1 MQNLQ
6 TDIISSVDSI
16 AITAGGIIPK
26 IPTAIIVLLAGYILI
41 KLTASFT
48 KVALGWTRWPIGL
61 QEIMRTIIRIILWV
75 LIMITILQ
83 ILGLSNVA
91 LALTGSLAILLL
103 GFSSGISSTV
113 SDLMAGLQ
121 LANDKDFKVGYK
133 VKAGNQ
139 KTVGIIREMDI
150 KKIRIEDDSG
160 HLHVIP
166 NSDIEKNEWV
176 VLYRHVYSK
185 MPSPAS
191 GIIKRVASL
200 RKKEGK

>member
-16 AITAGGIIPK
+16 SISIGEIIPK
-26 IPTAIIVLLAGYILI
+26 IPTAIIVLLAGYIFI
-41 KLTASFT
+41 RLTARFT
-48 KVALGWTRWPIGL
+48 KAALGWMHWPIGL
-61 QEIMRTIIRIILWV
+61 QEIMRTLIRIILWV
-75 LIMITILQ
+75 LLMITILQ
-83 ILGLSNVA
+83 ILGLSSVA

-113 SDLMAGLQ
+113 SDLLAGLQ

-133 VKAGNQ
+133 VKAGDQ

-150 KKIRIEDDSG
+150 KKTRIEDDDG

-176 VLYRHVYSK
+176 ILYRHVHSK
-185 MPSPAS
+185 MPSPTS
-191 GIIKRVASL
+191 GIMGKVASL
-200 RKKEGK
+200 RRKEGK

>member
-6 TDIISSVDSI
+6 TDIISSLDSI
-16 AITAGGIIPK
+16 SISAGEIIPK
-26 IPTAIIVLLAGYILI
+26 IPIAIIALLAGYIFI
-41 KLTASFT
+41 RLTTGFI

-61 QEIMRTIIRIILWV
+61 QEIMRTLIQVILWV

-133 VKAGNQ
+133 VKAGDQ

-150 KKIRIEDDSG
+150 KKTRIEDDSG

-176 VLYRHVYSK
+176 VLYRHVHSK

-191 GIIKRVASL
+191 GIMKRVASL